1 MEQLIF
7 VENILHIFGVAG
19 LKDYETKISCATLAE
34 NELLLPKLNQ
44 YIAEMRKRK
53 VFKSSNFPG
62 GEIIDT
68 PQCALSVIQKCL
80 HLANIPFKI
89 VHAKKG
95 KYLRLKPQN
104 SLLTDYMSLNGV
116 GDITSIKDYI
126 STLNSKVMHQKY
138 QSSDYPAPAICYL
151 LQQRH
156 QCERER
162 VSLVYNN
169 NSSEQAITQFYLLDN
184 NEIAIPSWIGRSGDL
199 ICDFNS
205 LVIEPIKIDQPT
217 GMSSMIAMG
226 TGLIVDSVSVKGMS
240 FVMDNDCLISNNM
253 EEINMENPFS
263 LISCPYNSAYVFT
276 HFSITDLPSLIN
288 KSLIVNCK
296 YGYLADPQR
305 KCVMAL
311 SSYLGHSLN
320 SRGTS
325 NFLGDNRKILLYG
338 DNKIVFN
345 WECCS
350 WNIHCSVL
358 DIADVV
364 NGLEVDH
371 SENEVT
377 QIICDGIKGGPS
389 VIMSNG
395 CSLNRNARNVD
406 ETCKFTHIAV
416 TLEIHTK
423 FKLKDDQIILAKCS
437 KILSS

>member
-1 MEQLIF
+1 M
-7 VENILHIFGVAG
+7 
-19 LKDYETKISCATLAE
+19 
-34 NELLLPKLNQ
+34 
-44 YIAEMRKRK
+44 
-53 VFKSSNFPG
+53 
-62 GEIIDT
+62 
-68 PQCALSVIQKCL
+68 
-80 HLANIPFKI
+80 
-89 VHAKKG
+89 
-95 KYLRLKPQN
+95 
-104 SLLTDYMSLNGV
+104 
-116 GDITSIKDYI
+116 
-126 STLNSKVMHQKY
+126 
-138 QSSDYPAPAICYL
+138 
-151 LQQRH
+151 
-156 QCERER
+156 
-162 VSLVYNN
+162 
-169 NSSEQAITQFYLLDN
+169 
-184 NEIAIPSWIGRSGDL
+184 
-199 ICDFNS
+199 
-205 LVIEPIKIDQPT
+205 
-217 GMSSMIAMG
+217 
-226 TGLIVDSVSVKGMS
+226 
-240 FVMDNDCLISNNM
+240 
-253 EEINMENPFS
+253 
-263 LISCPYNSAYVFT
+263 
-276 HFSITDLPSLIN
+276 
-288 KSLIVNCK
+288 NCK